1 MVKPFQIS
9 YNQPLAVIVGFPENE
24 RLLRLLRIMFFA
36 SLTVLGTFLAV
47 PLPYLII
54 GPLHLPRPE
63 ELAAWHSLSLGFYTT
78 SAQILALGVAGTVL
92 GPASAFMSQGLY
104 VLFGVF
110 GLPVLADGGGLL
122 YLQSANFPTLL
133 MFPFAAWLTAK
144 ISRKGGFRRRWM
156 AMGSAQLM
164 ILGVGAVT
172 GMMSVGP
179 LEIREAW
186 AGVVGPMLQAF
197 PSLLIAVVPLALLG
211 ALGDRIRAAL
221 PVPQPRPVPKRKS
234 LPAATPQRQTA
245 PLDRQLPGPPKR
257 LSLPE
262 SPKRK
267 EIEGPPQRLSLPDH
281 SRDS

>member
-1 MVKPFQIS
+1 MLFV
-9 YNQPLAVIVGFPENE
+9 PENE
-24 RLLRLLRIMFFA
+24 HLLKLLRIMFFA

-47 PLPYLII
+47 PLPYLVF

-63 ELAAWHSLSLGFYTT
+63 ELAAWHSISLGVYTT

-92 GPASAFMSQGLY
+92 GPASAFLSQSLY
-104 VLFGVF
+104 VLFGLF
-110 GLPVLADGGGLL
+110 GLPVLADGGGIL
-122 YLQSANFPTLL
+122 YLKSASFPTLL

-144 ISRKGGFRRRWM
+144 ISQKGGFRRRWM

-172 GMMSVGP
+172 GLMSVGP

-186 AGVVGPMLQAF
+186 GSVVGPMLQAF
-197 PSLLIAVVPLALLG
+197 PSLLIAVVPLALFG

-221 PVPQPRPVPKRKS
+221 PVPQPSMQPERKS
-234 LPAATPQRQTA
+234 LPATERQRKTA
-245 PLDRQLPGPPKR
+245 PLNRQLPGPPKR